1 MSSNLKM
8 AKVGGVLKAHKTNK
22 RHTTWNQLNKEHE
35 SLKKQYD
42 RLSELYDKM
51 DDELVQLRG
60 N

>member
-1 MSSNLKM
+1 MSSKLKM
-8 AKVGGVLKAHKTNK
+8 AKVGGVLKTPKTNK